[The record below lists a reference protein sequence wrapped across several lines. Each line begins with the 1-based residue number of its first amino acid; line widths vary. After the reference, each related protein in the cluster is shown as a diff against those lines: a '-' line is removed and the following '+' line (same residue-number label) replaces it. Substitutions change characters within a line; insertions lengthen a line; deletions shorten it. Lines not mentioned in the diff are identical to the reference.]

1 MKICTNFI
9 LDSIIVVERTR
20 FSKISKGRI
29 SVKMYVEL
37 WFFFSALR
45 LMVVYI
51 STKIHE
57 SIQDSI
63 KVIERTRFHRK
74 NFKGP

>member
-51 STKIHE
+51 STTIHG